1 MLLDLGAR
9 YAVDVTLARENLLFS
24 RCIGLPYVYYIE
36 DKKSTDYLE
45 RCGFYLF
52 ATTEYW
58 TRVSLRSI
66 AGLINLK

>member
-52 ATTEYW
+52 ATTEY
-58 TRVSLRSI
+58 
-66 AGLINLK
+66 